1 MFFILKNNNKN
12 GTVSPNKVQPY
23 LVEQDSVLLIVSNG
37 TDTIQR
43 RDFWPIAVRCMVQNA
58 FTTALFRANAQTK
71 H

>member
-1 MFFILKNNNKN
+1 MFFNFLKNNKN

-23 LVEQDSVLLIVSNG
+23 LVEQDSVLLIVLNE

-43 RDFWPIAVRCMVQNA
+43 RDFWPITVSCKVQNA